1 MQASESLRWED
12 VRVFLSAYRERTLAQ
27 AASRLDI
34 DASTVSR
41 RLSALEDLFEAR
53 LFDRTRDGLVPTQA
67 AEALLGGA
75 EEMEAGHQR
84 LLREAASL
92 ESTAEGVVRLSVP
105 PGFADAFVGPAL
117 FRLKQRHP
125 KIRIA
130 LDASVR
136 VVDLTRRE
144 ADLALRTIRPEGG
157 DLVLQ
162 RVHHDTWLA
171 VAAPGVAADLGR
183 VRSWDDAQWIFWGED
198 LASLHVQRWL
208 TKHVKRPPV
217 LETSHFSTQLAAAE
231 AGLGVML
238 APNAY
243 LTVRSLVPVRFSSAL
258 EASAKEWPGDDLW
271 LVGHRALRGVP
282 RVDAVWNFLLE
293 ELAAAAKAKGKKR

>member
-1 MQASESLRWED
+1 MQTSEALRWED
-12 VRVFLSAYRERTLAQ
+12 VRVFLAAYRERTLAE
-27 AASRLDI
+27 AASRLDV

-41 RLSALEDLFEAR
+41 RLAALEELFDAR

-67 AEALLGGA
+67 AETLLAGA

-84 LLREAASL
+84 LLREAAAL
-92 ESTAEGVVRLSVP
+92 ESEAEGVVRLSVP

-117 FRLKQRHP
+117 VRLHQRHP
-125 KIRIA
+125 RIRIA

-162 RVHHDTWLA
+162 KVHHDSWLA
-171 VAAPGVAADLGR
+171 VAAPGLAADLGR
-183 VRSWDDAQWIFWGED
+183 LRSWEDAQWIVWGQD
-198 LASLHVQRWL
+198 LASLHAARWL
-208 TKHVKRPPV
+208 AKHVKRPPV
-217 LETSHFSTQLAAAE
+217 LETSHFSTQLSACE

-243 LTVRSLVPVRFSSAL
+243 LAVRKLVPIRFVPAL
-258 EASAKEWPGDDLW
+258 EPSTKDWPIDQLW
-271 LVGHRALRGVP
+271 LVGHRALRTVP
-282 RVDAVWNFLLE
+282 RVNAVWQLMLE
-293 ELAAAAKAKGKKR
+293 ELTNAAKKGKSRK